1 MHIGSVQW
9 SYGSIIYY
17 MKVFSIWKHYKLL
30 SNLARN
36 VKKQT
41 FGLQQ
46 LIKGNGGVCV
56 LKHFTSTTG
65 VIQEYSKSFN
75 NKYNTDSFNI
85 VQTSVLALSTDS
97 DKHTLNNQDLCS

>member
-17 MKVFSIWKHYKLL
+17 VKVFSIWKHYKLL

-65 VIQEYSKSFN
+65 VIQEYSKSFKLQIQHRQFQHCPN
-75 NKYNTDSFNI
+75 FCFSFKYR
-85 VQTSVLALSTDS
+85 Q
-97 DKHTLNNQDLCS
+97 